1 MVRQSGPDEG
11 DDQQGRK
18 FCDAYV
24 QSSTTVAG
32 VAGRR
37 CWSQNAA
44 CSRGAGSKSRRPSE
58 PTYTEIAR
66 QCATGIATV
75 DSFARLD
82 AAAYAGHDS
91 TKPKD
96 HEGSERGSRWTFEA
110 VVCNRRLRGPRP
122 LPHRIRPGPAKSFCR
137 RRLRFYPPP
146 KSSSAVSV

>member
-82 AAAYAGHDS
+82 AAAYAWHDS

-96 HEGSERGSRWTFEA
+96 DEGTEWGGRWTFEA
-110 VVCNRRLRGPRP
+110 VVCNRRLRGARP
-122 LPHRIRPGPAKSFCR
+122 LPEPSQTRTGKAPCR
-137 RRLRFYPPP
+137 RRLRR
-146 KSSSAVSV
+146 